1 MKSPF
6 GFILMAIESHKPYI
20 CVVFIQSM
28 SAGLALFTRAA
39 IAEGNNTYVFTFYRQ
54 AFAMLALA
62 PLAFF
67 FERKQAAPLS
77 WILLCKIFFVA
88 LLGITMTFNLYCLGI
103 SYTSATFASAATNTI
118 PAITLILAVLLRVEK
133 ISITKWHGVAKV
145 LGCVVGL
152 GGAMVF
158 IFIKGPPLYQGSP
171 NKSSRLS
178 ADGNPKTEW
187 VKGSFIMLAS
197 MTAWSLW
204 HILQGHLVKQ
214 YPAKLRLLALQ
225 CFFSCI
231 QTAIWA
237 VAVER
242 RISSWKL
249 QWDLNLLSILYCGLI
264 VTGMGYWL
272 RIWVIQKKGPVFVA
286 IFTPLTLLITA
297 AFSAIIW
304 KETLHW
310 GSLCGAVLVVG
321 GLYIILWGK
330 HTEGQSKSIEELKS
344 IESTKHETTHKVN
357 DNVKV

>member
-1 MKSPF
+1 
-6 GFILMAIESHKPYI
+6 
-20 CVVFIQSM
+20 
-28 SAGLALFTRAA
+28 
-39 IAEGNNTYVFTFYRQ
+39 
-54 AFAMLALA
+54 
-62 PLAFF
+62 
-67 FERKQAAPLS
+67 
-77 WILLCKIFFVA
+77 
-88 LLGITMTFNLYCLGI
+88 MTFNLYCLGI

-118 PAITLILAVLLRVEK
+118 PAITLILAILLRMEK
-133 ISITKWHGVAKV
+133 ISITRRHGVAKV

-171 NKSSRLS
+171 NKSSGLP
-178 ADGNPKTEW
+178 ADCNPKTKW

-197 MTAWSLW
+197 TTAWALW
-204 HILQGHLVKQ
+204 HIVQGPLVKQ

-272 RIWVIQKKGPVFVA
+272 RIWVIHKKGPVFVA
-286 IFTPLTLLITA
+286 IFTPLSLLITA
-297 AFSAIIW
+297 AFSAVIW
-304 KETLHW
+304 KETLQW
-310 GSLCGAVLVVG
+310 GSVCGAVLLVG

-330 HTEGQSKSIEELKS
+330 HTEGQANAVEVLKS
-344 IESTKHETTHKVN
+344 KESTKHEITPKVN
-357 DNVKV
+357 DNVEV